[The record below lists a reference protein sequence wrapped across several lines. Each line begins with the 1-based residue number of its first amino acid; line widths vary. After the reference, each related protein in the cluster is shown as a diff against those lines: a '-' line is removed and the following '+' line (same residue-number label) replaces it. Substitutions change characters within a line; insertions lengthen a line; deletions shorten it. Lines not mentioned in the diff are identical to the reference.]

1 MVASAMAA
9 HKKPQRRLRVSRPE
23 GYYKGLRE
31 KLAVQGY
38 TQPKYAAATQRNLR
52 GTWKKWT
59 RYCEDVKEEPI
70 PFIKS
75 QDAADYKA
83 FCQWILDNY
92 PRVNTHSSLHEYWRQ
107 LRMLYQEHANDRLP
121 KNLKDDVNNY
131 IRDLTITYRL
141 IKTPRTK
148 PVTSSDDM
156 YVLRFH
162 HWMHCKR
169 VYPDEE
175 QRIGFSL
182 LLKFAG
188 STGARPV
195 SFLDASVKVPDEDA
209 RSTIR
214 DEAIRFYGPDE
225 EDPTDDDGGEEA
237 NFDRGELPP
246 EEELMSVLFEHI
258 TIMLARVE
266 DRTELV
272 MYLTLI
278 HTKGEDRRPQPKTFR
293 IHQHKDPLL
302 CPILEMISIGLARN
316 AFAATTVREP
326 EHILLA
332 RIPKRK
338 DCLIFRWKEDLWEEP
353 VFREPE
359 SSKCGISS
367 PRPSKPLR
375 AATAARYM
383 KRLGLDAGIEAT
395 LTHTCIRRGVGN
407 AVNHKAPVATRN
419 QVMGHS
425 RSKIFQSY
433 INQDVEFDVHAA
445 YLDEPSDTAVI
456 KAMGNMSLTRDPLAP
471 TKLSRDDARA
481 IEQDATVAKLR
492 QQRDALT
499 KEIREVRRDGG
510 PCEVLCELRETTR
523 AKLLRKRKK
532 LQDHRKK
539 KARKRYFLEN
549 DTREL
554 DREGDL
560 SLEDED
566 EAKPAATTYALEE
579 RACIARMLCETPRDL
594 YEPGALEQRCE
605 LLRTMT
611 KLCRRR
617 EIRRRPVAFE
627 PAASQTMQEHSPTVS
642 SFPLVCDPRQCL
654 FCIGDERPPIAQRMF
669 CYSRVAKMWDHIEDE
684 HLRRFAPDATFPC
697 PHPICRK
704 EGVPLDG
711 VLHFKRH
718 AQDVHGIK
726 LRLPK
731 VYVLEESTKG
741 TVASCDSHSS

>member
-1 MVASAMAA
+1 MAA
-9 HKKPQRRLRVSRPE
+9 HKKSQRRLRVSRPE
-23 GYYKGLRE
+23 GYYKDLRQ

-38 TQPKYAAATQRNLR
+38 TKPKYAKATQRNLR

-59 RYCEDVKEEPI
+59 SYCEEVREEPI
-70 PFIKS
+70 SFIQS
-75 QDAADYKA
+75 RDAADYKA
-83 FCQWILDNY
+83 FCRWTLDNC
-92 PRVNTHSSLHEYWRQ
+92 PGVKTHSTLHEYWRQ

-131 IRDLTITYRL
+131 IRDLATTYRL
-141 IKTPRTK
+141 IKTPAAK

-162 HWMHCKR
+162 HWVHCKR

-188 STGARPV
+188 CTGARPV
-195 SFLDASVKVPDEDA
+195 SFLDASVKVPDEDT
-209 RSTIR
+209 RSTTR
-214 DEAIRFYGPDE
+214 DEAIRFYDPDE
-225 EDPTDDDGGEEA
+225 EVPTDDDGGEEA
-237 NFDRGELPP
+237 NFARGELPP
-246 EEELMSVLFEHI
+246 EEELISVLFENI

-278 HTKGEDRRPQPKTFR
+278 HTKGEDRKPQPKTFR
-293 IHQHKDPLL
+293 IYQHEDPLL
-302 CPILEMISIGLARN
+302 CPILEMISMGLARN
-316 AFAATTVREP
+316 AFAAKSVREP
-326 EHILLA
+326 EDILLA
-332 RIPKRK
+332 RIPERK
-338 DCLIFRWKEDLWEEP
+338 NCLIFRWKEELWEEP

-359 SSKCGISS
+359 SSKRGISS
-367 PRPSKPLR
+367 SRLSKPLR

-383 KRLGLDAGIEAT
+383 SRLGLDAGIEAT

-471 TKLSRDDARA
+471 TTLSPEDALA
-481 IEQDATVAKLR
+481 IERHTTVAKLR
-492 QQRDALT
+492 QQRDTLT
-499 KEIREVRRDGG
+499 KRIRKVRRDGG
-510 PCEVLCELRETTR
+510 PCEVLYELREKTR

-539 KARKRYFLEN
+539 KARDRHFWEN

-560 SLEDED
+560 SFEDEE

-579 RACIARMLCETPRDL
+579 RACIASMLCRPPRNL
-594 YEPGALEQRCE
+594 HEPGALEQRCE
-605 LLRTMT
+605 LIRTMT

-617 EIRRRPVAFE
+617 ELRRRPIASE
-627 PAASQTMQEHSPTVS
+627 PAASQTMQEDSLTT
-642 SFPLVCDPRQCL
+642 SFPLVCDRRQCL
-654 FCIGDERPPIAQRMF
+654 FCIGDESLPLVQRMF
-669 CYSRVAKMWDHIEDE
+669 CYSRVAKMMDHVEDE
-684 HLRRFAPDATFPC
+684 HLRRFAPDATITC
-697 PHPICRK
+697 PHPACRK

-718 AQDVHGIK
+718 ANDDHGIK

-731 VYVLEESTKG
+731 VT
-741 TVASCDSHSS
+741 AS